1 MFIKTIF
8 LLSALFSYFP
18 SQASS
23 KSLQEE
29 ETNAIE
35 ISYEHLKVM
44 ALGAG
49 SYGLFYALQLLAAD
63 PYDILGATEIG
74 TVTALTPTSL
84 TNSLLLTMISQN
96 GKIHNKITARQLIA
110 PLFVTLGAGSLLK
123 IASSRLKAPDSD
135 AQFYTDLIGS
145 SLFNNAVFIVALG
158 ALYKR
163 LNMPATRDEK
173 EQIKKELAAI
183 KKK

>member
-1 MFIKTIF
+1 MFLKALFLLIF
-8 LLSALFSYFP
+8 LISYVP
-18 SQASS
+18 AVGSS
-23 KSLQEE
+23 PQEK

-35 ISYEHLKVM
+35 ISYEHLKIM

-63 PYDILGATEIG
+63 PSDILGATEVG

-96 GKIHNKITARQLIA
+96 GKVHNKITARQLVA
-110 PLFVTLGAGSLLK
+110 PLCATLGTASLLK
-123 IASSRLKAPDSD
+123 IVSSKLKDD
-135 AQFYTDLIGS
+135 AQFYTDIVGS

-163 LNMPATRDEK
+163 LNMPSRKDEK
-173 EQIKKELAAI
+173 EQIKKELAAL